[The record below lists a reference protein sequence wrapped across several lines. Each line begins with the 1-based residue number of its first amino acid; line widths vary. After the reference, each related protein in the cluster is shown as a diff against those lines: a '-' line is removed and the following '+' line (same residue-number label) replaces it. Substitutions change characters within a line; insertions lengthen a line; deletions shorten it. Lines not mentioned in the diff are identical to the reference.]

1 MKPVLICVLA
11 LFCTANFSFALDGNV
26 ETYLAS
32 FASFSGSSVIFNDDR
47 ILSLDLD
54 LNNDGAKETLV
65 SMARNR
71 NGKQGNVWNVY
82 KANGSSVGIITFSPS
97 RFYIGALEGEKYGL
111 ATFGP
116 AGAGE
121 GTMWGYVFD
130 GKSIQQ
136 IALGNVVLNR
146 KTMKL
151 EGEEIINKF
160 LGEKAIVGEDFV
172 TSIGAAELASKYGV
186 KIDPRTYQQAL
197 AEEMSASPST
207 EQTKPSPIATQVTHV
222 PPTASPMQ
230 QPKSL
235 SPDIPSPST
244 TVAESKSTTWPWIIG
259 AILLLAAAGGIVL
272 YLLRRKST

>member
-1 MKPVLICVLA
+1 MKPVLICVLS
-11 LFCTANFSFALDGNV
+11 LFCTANLSFALDGNV
-26 ETYLAS
+26 KTYLAS
-32 FASFSGSSVIFNDDR
+32 FASFSGSSAIFSDDR

-54 LNNDGAKETLV
+54 LNNDGSTETLV

-82 KANGSSVGIITFSPS
+82 KADGSSVGTMTFSPS

-160 LGEKAIVGEDFV
+160 LGEKAIVGEDVV

-207 EQTKPSPIATQVTHV
+207 EQTKPSPIATQVTPV
-222 PPTASPMQ
+222 PPTARPMQ
-230 QPKSL
+230 LPKT
-235 SPDIPSPST
+235 SPPDTPSQSVEET
-244 TVAESKSTTWPWIIG
+244 KSTPWPWIIG
-259 AILLLAAAGGIVL
+259 AILLLVVAGGIL
-272 YLLRRKST
+272 LKLLRK